1 MKRAFTLLVVAVV
14 SGVSP
19 SHTQQPAPAPET
31 QSWIGTISDSL
42 CAGSHPADPRSMTSR
57 ECIFECIKKHARFV
71 LLDGS
76 GQVLT
81 IANQDLPGLPLYAG
95 RPVRLLGELRGEAIA
110 ATRVEAYP
118 PHLHMLHVM
127 TNWRDTPGGVGF
139 LIAAMSEA
147 RVAVTHAK
155 LAAANPDDL
164 AGMKLHTGHVLN
176 ALDPAVEPKG
186 PAAGYGVKKGVDGAQ
201 QHLGFAI
208 NAEGA
213 SSAMKAH
220 ASQVLPPLADV
231 DKRTI
236 EAMAVGQ
243 RVRAVATAAEAAP
256 LVGQLGV
263 LTTQVAEGL
272 AQAHTHMMLMLK
284 GEGLENAPR

>member
-1 MKRAFTLLVVAVV
+1 MRGVFTLLLAVIIFG
-14 SGVSP
+14 SSP
-19 SHTQQPAPAPET
+19 ALTQQPAPAAEP
-31 QSWIGTISDSL
+31 QSWIGIVSDSL
-42 CAGSHPADPRSMTSR
+42 CAASHRMERGATTNR
-57 ECIFECIKKHARFV
+57 ECIFECLKAHARFV
-71 LLDGS
+71 LVDS
-76 GQVLT
+76 GGKVLT

-95 RPVRLLGELRGEAIA
+95 RPVRLIGELRGEAIA

-127 TNWRDTPGGVGF
+127 TNWRDTPGGVGL

-155 LAAANPDDL
+155 LAANAGDL
-164 AGMKLHTGHVLN
+164 AEMKLHTGHVLN

-186 PAAGYGVKKGVDGAQ
+186 PGAGYGVKKATAGAQ
-201 QHLGFAI
+201 QHLGFAL

-213 SSAMKAH
+213 SASMKTH
-220 ASQVLPPLADV
+220 ATQVLPRLAEV
-231 DKRTI
+231 DKWTA
-236 EAMAVGQ
+236 EAMATGQ
-243 RVRAVATAAEAAP
+243 KVRAATTAGDAALFVA
-256 LVGQLGV
+256 QLGV
-263 LTTQVAEGL
+263 LTTQIADGL